1 MTAGRRC
8 LRRLPRT
15 SSCRRAS
22 PSNST
27 TSIASSPSR
36 ASCRCSIPGSF
47 ATRPRPCPRWVTG
60 SRSGRRPARPPA
72 TIEAILPRRS
82 KFSRK
87 VAGELT
93 EEQIV
98 AANID
103 TVFLVMGLDGDY
115 NPRRLERYLL
125 LAYES
130 GASPVVILN
139 KSDVADHLAEDMDE
153 IQALAVGIPV
163 HAISAKE
170 QQRHRRSLPATS
182 APARPARCSA
192 RREWGSRRSST
203 RCSARRRFKTRDVRA
218 HDSRGRHTTRHRNLI
233 LLPER
238 RGLLVDTPGM
248 RELQLWTGNESARE
262 TFDDIIEL
270 AAGCHFTD
278 CRHKRRAALR
288 GEAGRRRGHARR
300 RSPRRILE
308 VAGRVEEPRGAQ
320 GCSRADRRQEAI
332 QADREVDEEVLQGSR
347 PVVRLSRQPA
357 VSGSPRRQAFLRSR
371 RITCA
376 SVNCG
381 PSFSRAASASSRVAK
396 ASDQNPPSHIFGRH
410 QDIDRSTA

>member
-1 MTAGRRC
+1 MAFDLKDLGWDDGWSKAFAPFAADQLVPARVAIEFNYLYRVF
-8 LRRLPRT
+8 
-15 SSCRRAS
+15 A
-22 PSNST
+22 
-27 TSIASSPSR
+27 A
-36 ASCRCSIPGSF
+36 PGE
-47 ATRPRPCPRWVTG
+47 VQVQH
-60 SRSGRRPARPPA
+60 SGRLRHEAETLSAVGDWVAVRPTPGEATG

-93 EEQIV
+93 VEQIV

-130 GASPVVILN
+130 GARPVVILN

-153 IQALAVGIPV
+153 IRALAVGIPV
-163 HAISAKE
+163 HAISAKDNSGTE
-170 QQRHRRSLPATS
+170 VVTDYLGPGKTGALL
-182 APARPARCSA
+182 
-192 RREWGSRRSST
+192 GSSGVGKST
-203 RCSARRRFKTRDVRA
+203 IVNALIGEEKFKTRDVRA

-248 RELQLWTGNESARE
+248 RELQLWSGNDSARE

-278 CRHKRRAALR
+278 CRHKD
-288 GEAGRRRGHARR
+288 E
-300 RSPRRILE
+300 PRCA
-308 VAGRVEEPRGAQ
+308 VKQAVEEGVLTANRLEGFLKLQDELKSLEARMDVRAQ
-320 GCSRADRRQEAI
+320 IDAKKRFKPIAKSMRKFYKDR
-332 QADREVDEEVLQGSR
+332 
-347 PVVRLSRQPA
+347 
-357 VSGSPRRQAFLRSR
+357 
-371 RITCA
+371 
-376 SVNCG
+376 
-381 PSFSRAASASSRVAK
+381 
-396 ASDQNPPSHIFGRH
+396 DQ
-410 QDIDRSTA
+410 